1 MFIDFIFFR
10 EKGSVG
16 VGEERETLIQLPPI
30 CTPTGDQT
38 HNLGMCPDQELKLQP
53 FGVWDNAPTNRA
65 TRPGHSP

>member
-38 HNLGMCPDQELKLQP
+38 LNLDMCPDLEITPQT
-53 FGVWDNAPTNRA
+53 F
-65 TRPGHSP
+65 